1 MGVHWAGWAVPA
13 LVTVVG
19 GWMLFDG
26 LHALLTGDFVTPDS
40 GTHAGRLGPW
50 AHLVPGVGLDPR
62 SLPVKAVFVGY
73 AVLYLASGAAF
84 AAGTAGAW
92 WALVIAAACG
102 LWYLPF
108 GTVANLVVLVVLFL
122 PSLRVRG

>member
-1 MGVHWAGWAVPA
+1 MHWAGWTVLA

-26 LHALLTGDFVTPDS
+26 LHALLTGDFVTPAS
-40 GTHAGRLGPW
+40 GTHAGQLGPW
-50 AHLVPGVGLDPR
+50 ANLVSGAGLDPR
-62 SLPVKAVFVGY
+62 SLLVKSVFVAY
-73 AVLYLASGAAF
+73 ALAYLGSGAAF
-84 AAGTAGAW
+84 AWSAPGAW
-92 WALVIAAACG
+92 WALVAVAACG

-108 GTVANLVVLVVLFL
+108 GTVANAVVLVLMFM